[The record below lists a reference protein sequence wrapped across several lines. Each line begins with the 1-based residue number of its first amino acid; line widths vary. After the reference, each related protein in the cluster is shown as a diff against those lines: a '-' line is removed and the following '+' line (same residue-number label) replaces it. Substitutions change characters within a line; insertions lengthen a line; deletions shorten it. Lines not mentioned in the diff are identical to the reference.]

1 MVGSFAWGTL
11 LTPILAQCPRPHSGN
26 HSVVRTVVRG
36 HINYLRFI
44 ALFQNVLCVSV
55 TICFKFGRQ
64 SLKDI
69 FWISDYLVQDCLF
82 GIYMYIWWRGR
93 PDMLRF
99 MGSQRVGHDSATELN
114 WTDVVCAHTRVQL
127 CPALC
132 DPMDCSLP
140 GSSVHGIFQA
150 RILEW
155 AAISFSR
162 GSSQPRD
169 RTWVSHLVGRCFYCL
184 SHQRSPRI

>member
-1 MVGSFAWGTL
+1 MKFWNSMGSRWLDWHIRMLYRSSRWLFVIPLQPNAQASRQRNQAPKITLLPTNLHILMVGSFAWGTL

-69 FWISDYLVQDCLF
+69 FWVSDYLVQDCLF
-82 GIYMYIWWRGR
+82 GIYMYIWWKQLQDLGCLSFVPQRTSVR
-93 PDMLRF
+93 FLSLELRAMLL
-99 MGSQRVGHDSATELN
+99 AKLN
-114 WTDVVCAHTRVQL
+114 WKPL
-127 CPALC
+127 KL
-132 DPMDCSLP
+132 
-140 GSSVHGIFQA
+140 
-150 RILEW
+150 
-155 AAISFSR
+155 
-162 GSSQPRD
+162 
-169 RTWVSHLVGRCFYCL
+169 
-184 SHQRSPRI
+184 SPRSL